1 MLMWQSRIVFHNL
14 IFFMALRLWWRFEG
28 SLLLF
33 FRLASME
40 KKLAEF
46 RARRRAEKSKM
57 SEADLQSRQQSA
69 DVHDEQPQ
77 KTDDT
82 SAYHSQEDVTG
93 VEVRKL
99 SVKNLTPVVSGFCS
113 SDHLDFIFI
122 WFCHENKQTNMFFC
136 NIPDF
141 RSNFLLVEKS

>member
-99 SVKNLTPVVSGFCS
+99 SVCEESHSCCFRILFFRPSG
-113 SDHLDFIFI
+113 LYIYLVLPR
-122 WFCHENKQTNMFFC
+122 KQTNKYV
-136 NIPDF
+136 
-141 RSNFLLVEKS
+141 FL